1 MFDIKTMY
9 YSLRLKFEVLCVI
22 CVLYS
27 VSFVN
32 YYVIIKTALSNI
44 FYGMN
49 FDETVKTW
57 KN

>member
-1 MFDIKTMY
+1 MY